1 MDSYGNS
8 GFKGIGRRIETSSL
22 RSNNVRTQKLNVSG
36 TSQLD
41 DVTIADG
48 LTVTGGVTVTTGGV
62 TVTTGGVTVTN
73 GGITVSNNGGMNI
86 TGTVLL
92 NNNLTVNGNTRL
104 GNASGDSVGFYT
116 TAGTAQQTTGVASA
130 TVVNGASGDAITVTT
145 FDGYTVAQVVRAL
158 RNVGLLA

>member
-41 DVTIADG
+41 DVIIADG
-48 LTVTGGVTVTTGGV
+48 LDVDGGVTVNTGGL
-62 TVTTGGVTVTN
+62 TVTN

-104 GNASGDSVGFYT
+104 GNASGDTVGFYT
-116 TAGTAQQTTGVASA
+116 TAGSAQQTTGVAFA
-130 TVVNGASGDAITVTT
+130 TVVNGAAGDAITATT
-145 FDGYTVAQVVRAL
+145 FDGYTVAQIVRAI
-158 RNVGLLA
+158 RNLGLLA

>member
-8 GFKGIGRRIETSSL
+8 GFKGTGRRIETSSL

-36 TSQLD
+36 TSQLN
-41 DVTIADG
+41 DVIIVDG
-48 LTVTGGVTVTTGGV
+48 LEVDGGVTVN
-62 TVTTGGVTVTN
+62 TGGVTVTN

-92 NNNLTVNGNTRL
+92 NNNLTVNGNSRL
-104 GNASGDSVGFYT
+104 GNASSDTVGFYT
-116 TAGTAQQTTGVASA
+116 TAGTAQQTTSVASA
-130 TVVNGASGDAITVTT
+130 TVVNGAAGDPITSTT
-145 FDGYTVAQVVRAL
+145 FDGYTVAQVVRAI

>member
-8 GFKGIGRRIETSSL
+8 GFKGTGRRIETSSL

-36 TSQLD
+36 TSQLN
-41 DVTIADG
+41 DVIIADGLEVDGGVTVNTGGVTVSADG
-48 LTVTGGVTVTTGGV
+48 LTVTGNTV
-62 TVTTGGVTVTN
+62 
-73 GGITVSNNGGMNI
+73 
-86 TGTVLL
+86 L

-104 GNASGDSVGFYT
+104 GNAGSDTVGFYT

-130 TVVNGASGDAITVTT
+130 TVVNGAASDPITSTT
-145 FDGYTVAQVVRAL
+145 FDGYTVAQVVRAV

>member
-22 RSNNVRTQKLNVSG
+22 RSNNVRTQILNVSG
-36 TSQLD
+36 SSQLD

-48 LTVTGGVTVTTGGV
+48 LTVTGGV

>member
-8 GFKGIGRRIETSSL
+8 GFKGTGRRIETSSL

-41 DVTIADG
+41 DVIIVDG
-48 LTVTGGVTVTTGGV
+48 LEVDGGVTVN
-62 TVTTGGVTVTN
+62 TGGVTVTN
-73 GGITVSNNGGMNI
+73 GGITVSNGGMNI

-92 NNNLTVNGNTRL
+92 NNNLTVNGNSRL
-104 GNASGDSVGFYT
+104 GNASSDTVGFYT
-116 TAGTAQQTTGVASA
+116 TNGTAQQTTGVASA
-130 TVVNGASGDAITVTT
+130 TVVNGDAGDAITVST
-145 FDGYTVAQVVRAL
+145 FDGYTVAQVVRAI

>member
-1 MDSYGNS
+1 MDSFGNL
-8 GFKGIGRRIETSSL
+8 GFKGVGRRIETSSL
-22 RSNNVRTQKLNVSG
+22 RSNNIRTQKLNVSG
-36 TSQLD
+36 TSQLN
-41 DVTIADG
+41 DVTVADG
-48 LTVTGGVTVTTGGV
+48 LEVDGGVTVN
-62 TVTTGGVTVTN
+62 TGGVTVTN

-130 TVVNGASGDAITVTT
+130 TVVNGAAGDAITVTT
-145 FDGYTVAQVVRAL
+145 FDGYTVAQVVRSL

>member
-48 LTVTGGVTVTTGGV
+48 LTVTGGV

>member
-22 RSNNVRTQKLNVSG
+22 RSNNVRTQILNVSG
-36 TSQLD
+36 SSQLD

-48 LTVTGGVTVTTGGV
+48 LTVTGNTV
-62 TVTTGGVTVTN
+62 
-73 GGITVSNNGGMNI
+73 
-86 TGTVLL
+86 L

>member
-22 RSNNVRTQKLNVSG
+22 RSNNVRTQILNVSG
-36 TSQLD
+36 SSQLD

-48 LTVTGGVTVTTGGV
+48 LTVTGNTV
-62 TVTTGGVTVTN
+62 
-73 GGITVSNNGGMNI
+73 
-86 TGTVLL
+86 L

-116 TAGTAQQTTGVASA
+116 TAGTAQQTTSVASA
-130 TVVNGASGDAITVTT
+130 TVVNGAAIDSIIDTT
-145 FDGYTVAQVVRAL
+145 FDGYTVAKVVRAL

>member
-48 LTVTGGVTVTTGGV
+48 LTVTGNTV
-62 TVTTGGVTVTN
+62 
-73 GGITVSNNGGMNI
+73 
-86 TGTVLL
+86 L
-92 NNNLTVNGNTRL
+92 NNNLTVNGSTRL
-104 GNASGDSVGFYT
+104 GNTSGDSVGFYT
-116 TAGTAQQTTGVASA
+116 TDGTAQQTTSVASA
-130 TVVNGASGDAITVTT
+130 TVVNGAAGDAITVTT
-145 FDGYTVAQVVRAL
+145 FDGYTVAKVVRAL